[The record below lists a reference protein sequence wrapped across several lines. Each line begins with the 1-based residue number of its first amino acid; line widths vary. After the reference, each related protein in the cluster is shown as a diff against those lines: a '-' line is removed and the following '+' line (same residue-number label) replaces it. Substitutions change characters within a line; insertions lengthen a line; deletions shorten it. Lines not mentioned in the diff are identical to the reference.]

1 MVGDRLEQEAERIQ
15 SELKRKR
22 DRRKAAAE
30 RWYADHRER
39 DEAGK
44 RGAVSAVVGGEAE
57 EDEEVENEEDEEED
71 EDELEEGYSREEWA
85 QLRRVLAAQGGDLLH
100 DFQRELARKRQQD
113 REERLREREEE
124 VEEEDDDEDRDE
136 DHDYDHE
143 DQKK

>member
-44 RGAVSAVVGGEAE
+44 QGAVSAVVGGGEAE

-124 VEEEDDDEDRDE
+124 VEEEEDE
-136 DHDYDHE
+136 DHDHDG
-143 DQKK
+143 DQKKVG

>member
-1 MVGDRLEQEAERIQ
+1 MTHDLTMVGDRLEQEAERIQ

-44 RGAVSAVVGGEAE
+44 RGAVSAVVGDEAE
-57 EDEEVENEEDEEED
+57 GDEEVENEEED
-71 EDELEEGYSREEWA
+71 DDELEEGYSREEWA
-85 QLRRVLAAQGGDLLH
+85 QLRRVLATQGGDLLH

-124 VEEEDDDEDRDE
+124 VEEEEEDDDDD
-136 DHDYDHE
+136 DDD
-143 DQKK
+143 KKK

>member
-1 MVGDRLEQEAERIQ
+1 VVGDRLEQEAERIQ

-44 RGAVSAVVGGEAE
+44 RGAVSAIGGGGEAE
-57 EDEEVENEEDEEED
+57 EDEELENEDGEEDEED

-85 QLRRVLAAQGGDLLH
+85 QLRRVLATQGGDLLH

-124 VEEEDDDEDRDE
+124 VEEEEEEEDE
-136 DHDYDHE
+136 DHDHE